1 MTIKHLIIS
10 GGGPMGLRYLGALQT
25 LHNKN
30 YWNIENIES
39 IYSTSIGS
47 FIATFFCL
55 KYDYETL
62 NNYIFNRPW
71 YEAIKLTTNQLL
83 EAYYN
88 KGLFDRKI
96 VEIVFTPL
104 FKAKD
109 LNINITLHDFFIF
122 CNIDLHIFSFDV
134 NSFKTVEFSHT
145 THPNLELI
153 DAITMSSTLPGLF
166 IPNIKNGCCY
176 IDGGVLCNYPINECI
191 RDHPN
196 EEECLGVNVC
206 YVSSNENSTINS
218 IIDENSSLLDY
229 IISISVNSMYYIRN
243 SIKTH
248 DINNFICCNI
258 NFNPLTLEIIISILK
273 EKKNREEWFEQGVI
287 DANLFLEKMN
297 SNI

>member
-1 MTIKHLIIS
+1 MTIKHLVIS
-10 GGGPMGLRYLGALQT
+10 GGGPMGLRYLGVLQT

-30 YWNIENIES
+30 FWNIDDIES
-39 IYSTSIGS
+39 IYSTSIGT

-62 NNYIFNRPW
+62 NTYIFDRPW
-71 YEAIKLTTNQLL
+71 YESIKLTPKQLF
-83 EAYYN
+83 ESYYN

-96 VEIVFTPL
+96 IEIVFNPL

-109 LNINITLHDFFIF
+109 LNINITLQDFYNYS
-122 CNIDLHIFSFDV
+122 NIDLHIFSFDV
-134 NSFKTVEFSHT
+134 NSFKTVEFSHS
-145 THPNLELI
+145 THPNIELI
-153 DAITMSSTLPGLF
+153 DAITMSSSLPGLF
-166 IPNIKNGCCY
+166 VPYLRDGCCY

-206 YVSSNENSTINS
+206 YVPSNEKSTMNS

-248 DINNFICCNI
+248 DIPNFVNCDI
-258 NFNPLTLEIIISILK
+258 NFNPLSIELIISILK
-273 EKKNREEWFEQGVI
+273 EKSVREEWFKQGEI
-287 DANLFLEKMN
+287 DANIFLE
-297 SNI
+297 NIK